1 MYLFTWL
8 WFTED
13 ERPTMKNLNRYV
25 TTRYATDWY
34 DIGLEL
40 DLELDVL
47 EIIKKDNPQQS
58 ITCFRKTLD
67 KWLKLNG
74 DNATWKAL
82 EVAITNV
89 HRATLKLDPVDDVY
103 IHSKKASLEH
113 AYMHTYIHPHTYMY
127 THTQ

>member
-1 MYLFTWL
+1 
-8 WFTED
+8 
-13 ERPTMKNLNRYV
+13 MKNLNRYV
-25 TTRYATDWY
+25 TMRYATNWY

-58 ITCFRKTLD
+58 VTCFRKTLD

-89 HRATLKLDPVDDVY
+89 HRATISWAQL
-103 IHSKKASLEH
+103 
-113 AYMHTYIHPHTYMY
+113 MMMY
-127 THTQ
+127 TYTVRKQLL

>member
-1 MYLFTWL
+1 
-8 WFTED
+8 
-13 ERPTMKNLNRYV
+13 MKNLNRYI
-25 TTRYATDWY
+25 TMIYTIDWY

-58 ITCFRKTLD
+58 VTCFRKTLD
-67 KWLKLNG
+67 KQLKLNG

-89 HRATLKLDPVDDVY
+89 HRATISWAQL
-103 IHSKKASLEH
+103 
-113 AYMHTYIHPHTYMY
+113 MMMY
-127 THTQ
+127 TYTVRKQLL

>member
-1 MYLFTWL
+1 
-8 WFTED
+8 
-13 ERPTMKNLNRYV
+13 MKNLNRYV

-58 ITCFRKTLD
+58 VTCFRKTLD

-82 EVAITNV
+82 EVAITNA
-89 HRATLKLDPVDDVY
+89 HRATLNLGPVDDVY
-103 IHSKKASLEH
+103 VHSKQAGTLS
-113 AYMHTYIHPHTYMY
+113 YR
-127 THTQ
+127 

>member
-1 MYLFTWL
+1 MVCSLYLFAWL

-25 TTRYATDWY
+25 TTRYATDWF

-58 ITCFRKTLD
+58 VTCFRKTLD

-82 EVAITNV
+82 EVAITNAR
-89 HRATLKLDPVDDVY
+89 RAILSLGRVDDVY
-103 IHSKKASLEH
+103 VHSKQADTLS
-113 AYMHTYIHPHTYMY
+113 YC
-127 THTQ
+127 

>member
-1 MYLFTWL
+1 
-8 WFTED
+8 
-13 ERPTMKNLNRYV
+13 MKNLNRYV
-25 TTRYATDWY
+25 TMRYATNWY

-58 ITCFRKTLD
+58 VTCFRKTLD
-67 KWLKLNG
+67 KQLKLNG

-89 HRATLKLDPVDDVY
+89 HRATLKLGPVDDVY
-103 IHSKKASLEH
+103 IHSKETASLSNH
-113 AYMHTYIHPHTYMY
+113 KTVSQLHIACYII
-127 THTQ
+127 